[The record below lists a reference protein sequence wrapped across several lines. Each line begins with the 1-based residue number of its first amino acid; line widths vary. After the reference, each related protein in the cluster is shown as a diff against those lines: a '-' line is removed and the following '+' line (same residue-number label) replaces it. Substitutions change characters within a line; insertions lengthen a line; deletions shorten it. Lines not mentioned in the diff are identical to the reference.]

1 MEIRGFAV
9 DVDGTITE
17 DGGVISLDAA
27 YTLRWL
33 ERMGYRVILVSG
45 RSAWEAL
52 ALSIYLGTTKVVVG
66 ENGGVV
72 ATSPS
77 DMALL
82 ADISYS
88 MMAYD
93 LLSKRIPSVRK
104 KLVFPRFTEVVLERS
119 FDIYEGRRVLEENDI
134 PVMIQDSKYGY
145 HLTHKNVNKA
155 VGLRIATKH
164 LNIEAGKIV
173 AIGDSEID
181 IPMFTACGY
190 SIALG
195 NAPDSLKEKAS
206 FSVKASMGDGLVE
219 AIQHV
224 TEKFMK
230 LKLDRGAKQ

>member
-45 RSAWEAL
+45 RSAWEVL

-72 ATSPS
+72 TTSPL
-77 DMALL
+77 DIALL

-88 MMAYD
+88 TMAYD
-93 LLSKRIPSVRK
+93 LLSKKIPNVKK

-119 FDIYEGRRVLEENDI
+119 FDIYEGRKILEESNM
-134 PVMIQDSKYGY
+134 PVTIQDSKYGY

-155 VGLRIATKH
+155 VGLRIAIKH
-164 LNIEAGKIV
+164 LNLEADQIV

-219 AIQHV
+219 AVQHII
-224 TEKFMK
+224 EKFMK
-230 LKLDRGAKQ
+230 LKLDRGAK

>member
-1 MEIRGFAV
+1 MEIKGFAV

-33 ERMGYRVILVSG
+33 ERMGYKVILVSG
-45 RSAWEAL
+45 RSAWEAY
-52 ALSIYLGTTKVVVG
+52 ALSVYLGITRVVVG

-72 ATSPS
+72 ATSPL
-77 DMALL
+77 DMILL
-82 ADISYS
+82 ADISHS

-93 LLSKRIPSVRK
+93 YLSKKISNVK
-104 KLVFPRFTEVVLERS
+104 MKLVFPRFTEIVLERN
-119 FDIYEGRRVLEENDI
+119 FDINEGRRILNESGI
-134 PVMIQDSKYGY
+134 PVTINDSKYGY

-155 VGLRIATKH
+155 VGLKVASNH
-164 LNIEAGKIV
+164 LNIDTSQII

-181 IPMFTACGY
+181 IPMFMACGY

-195 NAPDSLKEKAS
+195 NSPNILKEKAS
-206 FSVKASMGDGLVE
+206 FSVKSTMGDGLVE

-224 TEKFMK
+224 AEKFMK
-230 LKLDRGAKQ
+230 IN

>member
-1 MEIRGFAV
+1 MDIKGFAV

-33 ERMGYRVILVSG
+33 EKMGYRVILVSG
-45 RSAWEAL
+45 RSAWEAY
-52 ALSIYLGTTKVVVG
+52 ALSAYLGITRVVVG

-72 ATSPS
+72 ATSPLN
-77 DMALL
+77 MMLL
-82 ADISYS
+82 ADISHS

-93 LLSKRIPSVRK
+93 YLSKKISNVK
-104 KLVFPRFTEVVLERS
+104 MKLVFPRFTEIVLERT
-119 FDIYEGRRVLEENDI
+119 FNINEGRRILDESGI
-134 PVMIQDSKYGY
+134 PVTINDSKYGY

-155 VGLRIATKH
+155 VGLRVAVKYLGIDTSQ
-164 LNIEAGKIV
+164 II

-181 IPMFTACGY
+181 IPMFMVCGY

-195 NAPDSLKEKAS
+195 NSPNSLKEKAS
-206 FSVKASMGDGLVE
+206 FSVNSIMGDGLVE

-224 TEKFMK
+224 AEKFMK
-230 LKLDRGAKQ
+230 IN

>member
-17 DGGVISLDAA
+17 DGGVISLDAT

-52 ALSIYLGTTKVVVG
+52 ALSIYLGTTKVAVG

-72 ATSPS
+72 ATSPL

-93 LLSKRIPSVRK
+93 LLSKRVPNVKK

-119 FDIYEGRRVLEENDI
+119 FDIYEGRRILGESDV
-134 PVMIQDSKYGY
+134 PVTIQDSKYGY

-155 VGLRIATKH
+155 VGLRIAAKH
-164 LNIEAGKIV
+164 LNIEVDQIV

-195 NAPDSLKEKAS
+195 NAPESVKEKAS
-206 FSVKASMGDGLVE
+206 FSVKASMGDGLVG
-219 AIQHV
+219 AVQHV

-230 LKLDRGAKQ
+230 LKLDRGAKH

>member
-1 MEIRGFAV
+1 MEIKGFAV

-17 DGGVISLDAA
+17 DGGVINLDAA

-45 RSAWEAL
+45 RSAWETY
-52 ALSIYLGTTKVVVG
+52 ALSVYLGITRVVVG

-72 ATSPS
+72 ATSPL
-77 DMALL
+77 DMILL
-82 ADISYS
+82 ADISHS

-93 LLSKRIPSVRK
+93 YLSKKLSNVK
-104 KLVFPRFTEVVLERS
+104 MKLVFPRFTEIVLERN
-119 FDIYEGRRVLEENDI
+119 FDINEGRRILNESGI
-134 PVMIQDSKYGY
+134 PVTINDSKYGY

-155 VGLRIATKH
+155 VGLKVALKH
-164 LNIEAGKIV
+164 LNIDTSQII

-181 IPMFTACGY
+181 IPMFMACGY

-195 NAPDSLKEKAS
+195 NSPNSLKEKAS
-206 FSVKASMGDGLVE
+206 FSVKSTMGDGLVE

-224 TEKFMK
+224 VEKFMK
-230 LKLDRGAKQ
+230 IN